1 VKETD
6 GILYQK
12 IQSFSLLSNR
22 PIDDVRYELYP
33 RSPNTTKT
41 NAISETLS
49 NECSFRSRKA
59 FVYNGMRYQLG
70 TIEIDRDKN
79 NKYCY
84 RKTTA
89 TSMRAALA
97 CHARLRMFTRVRGVK
112 PYTILHII
120 IIFTIY
126 VLFVGRR
133 TTTAISG

>member
-59 FVYNGMRYQLG
+59 FVYNGMRYQLD

-79 NKYCY
+79 
-84 RKTTA
+84 
-89 TSMRAALA
+89 TSIVIAKQQQQVCAPHLRVTLGSGCLLA
-97 CHARLRMFTRVRGVK
+97 FAG
-112 PYTILHII
+112 
-120 IIFTIY
+120 
-126 VLFVGRR
+126 
-133 TTTAISG
+133 